1 MYAFVD
7 RPVESLCD
15 GGRFLLW
22 AMRGW
27 TLSAARGRCPPQA
40 LHRGFAGL
48 GAAPAL
54 PDFHVALA
62 LLASDTRTPLVL
74 KPMACPR
81 IGEDEA
87 VLLGLWRA
95 VGAGDAAGARATLA
109 LLVAD
114 TAAGPILAAL
124 TAAAARLD
132 AAGYDLSGLAPLSS
146 RLSGNAL

>member
-1 MYAFVD
+1 
-7 RPVESLCD
+7 
-15 GGRFLLW
+15 
-22 AMRGW
+22 
-27 TLSAARGRCPPQA
+27 
-40 LHRGFAGL
+40 
-48 GAAPAL
+48 

-62 LLASDTRTPLVL
+62 LLASDAHTPLVL

-95 VGAGDAAGARATLA
+95 IGAGDAAGARATLA
-109 LLVAD
+109 LLVMD
-114 TAAGPILAAL
+114 GAAGPILAAL

-132 AAGYDLSGLAPLSS
+132 AAGYDLRGLAALSS

>member
-27 TLSAARGRCPPQA
+27 TLAAARRCCPPQA
-40 LHRGFAGL
+40 LHRGFAGI
-48 GAAPAL
+48 GAAAAL

-62 LLASDTRTPLVL
+62 LLASDARAPLVP

-87 VLLGLWRA
+87 MLLGLWRA

-114 TAAGPILAAL
+114 GAAGPILAAL

-132 AAGYDLSGLAPLSS
+132 AAGYDLRGLAPLSS